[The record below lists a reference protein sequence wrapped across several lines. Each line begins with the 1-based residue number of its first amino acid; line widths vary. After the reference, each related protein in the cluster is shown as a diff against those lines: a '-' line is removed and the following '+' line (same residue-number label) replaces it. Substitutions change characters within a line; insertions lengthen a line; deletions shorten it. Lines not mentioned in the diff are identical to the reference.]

1 MRTLLFLSTL
11 LITSFSF
18 GLNPSAKYT
27 KKPDAVGLLYKT
39 VKVAGERDGV
49 ELNTWIMTPKSGRKT
64 TRLILI
70 SHNGEG
76 NMGDYLRKYK
86 TFSDLGFMVVAFDY
100 RGFGESSDFEID
112 NNMYVY
118 PHFLEDV
125 QTMINYCSK
134 LVEGGT
140 IDMYGFGI
148 GGGMAFGAGWNSPS
162 VNKIIADT
170 PFFSM
175 EDLEE
180 RFESWDEPME
190 VPFAGYEKACEPI
203 HAVRTEIKGKSK
215 KILIIS
221 GSNNLL
227 YSTEDMEKL
236 RSAKKEIINLVAIE
250 NPDNKLNYDADSAS
264 WIKNVSSFLMR

>member
-1 MRTLLFLSTL
+1 M
-11 LITSFSF
+11 
-18 GLNPSAKYT
+18 
-27 KKPDAVGLLYKT
+27 
-39 VKVAGERDGV
+39 AGEGDGV

-64 TRLILI
+64 TQLVLIA
-70 SHNGEG
+70 HNGEG

-86 TFSDLGFMVVAFDY
+86 TFSDLGYMVVAFDY

-134 LVEGGT
+134 LVEGGS
-140 IDMYGFGI
+140 IDVYGFGI
-148 GGGMAFGAGWNSPS
+148 GGGMAFGAGWNAPS

-170 PFFSM
+170 PFLSM

-190 VPFAGYEKACEPI
+190 VPFAGYDKVCEPI

-221 GSNNLL
+221 GSNDLL
-227 YSTEDMEKL
+227 YKTEDMEKL
-236 RSAKKEIINLVAIE
+236 RSAKKEIISVVVIE